1 MKKQR
6 VRAMG
11 AAGLASMM
19 LVGGVGA
26 AYAHTVYDKGTA
38 AYWDHG
44 RTWGAWS
51 YSDANSGRYEHRAT
65 ANSTSSG
72 WKAKNVRAHATH
84 WVGVTGMAHAY
95 WDCRG

>member
-11 AAGLASMM
+11 AAGLASIM

-26 AYAHTVYDKGTA
+26 AYAQTVYYKGTA
-38 AYWDHG
+38 VYWDHG

-51 YSDANSGRYEHRAT
+51 YSDVNSGRYEHRAT
-65 ANSTSSG
+65 ANSKTTRWMPKG
-72 WKAKNVRAHATH
+72 TRAYATD
-84 WVGVTGMAHAY
+84 WVGTGTAHAY